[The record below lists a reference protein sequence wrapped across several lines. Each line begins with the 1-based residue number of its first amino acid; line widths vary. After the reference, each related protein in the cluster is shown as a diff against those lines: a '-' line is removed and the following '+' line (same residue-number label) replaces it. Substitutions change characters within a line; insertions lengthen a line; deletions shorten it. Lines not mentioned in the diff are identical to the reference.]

1 MNIPITHDTSKLPC
15 VASITPQ
22 YESDG
27 VSLKL
32 DGQANTSN
40 IMCVSKARIGDYI
53 CDLPLFDMK
62 AIDEALAKTLGLM
75 KYYSDLSQKLNE
87 KLIYIEKLKQQR
99 NTAQDHLSAI
109 SGLFQLNTDEDLII
123 FFEDLKKNLDN
134 PHKSL

>member
-40 IMCVSKARIGDYI
+40 IMCVSRQE
-53 CDLPLFDMK
+53 LV
-62 AIDEALAKTLGLM
+62 
-75 KYYSDLSQKLNE
+75 
-87 KLIYIEKLKQQR
+87 
-99 NTAQDHLSAI
+99 
-109 SGLFQLNTDEDLII
+109 II
-123 FFEDLKKNLDN
+123 FVICHYLI
-134 PHKSL
+134 